1 MLLTDTTWQ
10 TEACLT
16 SPVQSENADTVKT
29 RRGRVWLAIGVG
41 VPVGALWVVGLVVM
55 FGGFIRN

>member
-1 MLLTDTTWQ
+1 
-10 TEACLT
+10 
-16 SPVQSENADTVKT
+16 VHSENADPTKT
-29 RRGRVWLAIGVG
+29 RRGRIWLAIGVA